1 MLYICGEV
9 EKQKEMEVSVL
20 IAVILNGFGVGWLI
34 VEVLKLSRQMGELT
48 GVVNGHTRDIAEIKE
63 ELKTKASA
71 ADVAEIKEELKTKAS
86 AADVAEIKEELKTK
100 ASAAD
105 VAEIKEELK
114 TKASA
119 ADVAEIKDELKTK
132 ASAKELTEFKVE
144 IKDELKS
151 KASAK
156 EFDELKFDVKDL
168 KQDVRHVELMLSEVV
183 TFLQT
188 KFPAGKLSLS
198 ERHSPARLNEYGK
211 KVFQDMNGSQFL
223 EEHSEHLLAEIE
235 SYSPVSPYDV
245 EALAY
250 ELIVD
255 MMYLDCFK
263 TIRDKVYYYPALETP
278 DRHGGWNIS
287 ELTLQDVCYVFSIPL
302 RDMYLEEHPWLVP
315 RELEKQ
321 GVGLPKLEGKQP

>member
-48 GVVNGHTRDIAEIKE
+48 GVVNGHT
-63 ELKTKASA
+63 

-114 TKASA
+114 TKASVS
-119 ADVAEIKDELKTK
+119 DVAEIKEELKTK

-211 KVFQDMNGSQFL
+211 KVFQDMNGS
-223 EEHSEHLLAEIE
+223 
-235 SYSPVSPYDV
+235 
-245 EALAY
+245 
-250 ELIVD
+250 
-255 MMYLDCFK
+255 
-263 TIRDKVYYYPALETP
+263 
-278 DRHGGWNIS
+278 
-287 ELTLQDVCYVFSIPL
+287 
-302 RDMYLEEHPWLVP
+302 
-315 RELEKQ
+315 
-321 GVGLPKLEGKQP
+321 

>member
-34 VEVLKLSRQMGELT
+34 VEALKLSRQMGELT
-48 GVVNGHTRDIAEIKE
+48 GVVNGHTRDIAEIKD

-100 ASAAD
+100 ASVSD
-105 VAEIKEELK
+105 VAEIKE
-114 TKASA
+114 
-119 ADVAEIKDELKTK
+119 ELKTK

-321 GVGLPKLEGKQP
+321 GGGLPKLEGKQP